1 MPLLSERQF
10 LFDEEHGA
18 SRTMSQILRWLD
30 ALFERQPRNNV
41 LAASMLMSFAIGGV
55 DYIARGDLL
64 ILYLAPVFIAAWYGG
79 SRTGGVVAMY
89 CAAAWFISEAVKAGS
104 EGTSPAAVW
113 TLLARLI
120 MFLVITKIVS
130 KLRETMRQQ
139 VELSQFIVHDLR
151 SPLASAITGLMSLEQ
166 MQTNLNDV
174 EKEMV
179 ALALV
184 SNQRALELV
193 NSILDVSKLETGKM
207 AIQREKVEL
216 ASFLDDC
223 FEQVALW
230 AKGNGVEV
238 RRTAS
243 GDAAYFDRALT
254 ARVLVNLLGN
264 ALKFSPPGSV
274 VLLTA
279 HSVGHEPIRFTVED
293 EGPGIPPDFV
303 ETIFEPFAQVA
314 GTKGGTGL
322 GLTFCRLAVHAQ
334 GGKIWVE
341 SALGKGTHMI
351 FTLPY
356 VAPASISSPH
366 RATAFDS
373 EA

>member
-1 MPLLSERQF
+1 MKR
-10 LFDEEHGA
+10 
-18 SRTMSQILRWLD
+18 ILPRLD
-30 ALFERQPRNNV
+30 ALFARQRKNTI
-41 LAASMLMSFAIGGV
+41 LAVAMIMAFVIGGL
-55 DYIARGDLL
+55 DYWSRGDLL

-79 SRTGGVVAMY
+79 SRTGGVVAIY
-89 CAAAWFISEAVKAGS
+89 CAAAWFISEAVKTNF
-104 EGTSPAAVW
+104 EGATPSSIW
-113 TLLARLI
+113 TLIARLV
-120 MFLVITKIVS
+120 MFLAITKIVS

-139 VELSQFIVHDLR
+139 VELTQFIVHDLR

-166 MQTNLNDV
+166 MQTNLNEL

-207 AIQREKVEL
+207 AIQREMVDL
-216 ASFLDDC
+216 NQFLDDC

-230 AKGNGVEV
+230 AKGNNVEV
-238 RRTAS
+238 RRVTGS
-243 GDAAYFDRALT
+243 ESAYFDRALT

-279 HSVGHEPIRFTVED
+279 HSSGHEPIRFTVED
-293 EGPGIPPDFV
+293 QGPGIPPDFV
-303 ETIFEPFAQVA
+303 ESIFEPFAQVA

-322 GLTFCRLAVHAQ
+322 GLTFCRLAVQAQ

-341 SALGKGTHMI
+341 STLGKGTHMI
-351 FTLPY
+351 FTLPH
-356 VAPASISSPH
+356 VNPQATTIAQ
-366 RATAFDS
+366 RAAALES